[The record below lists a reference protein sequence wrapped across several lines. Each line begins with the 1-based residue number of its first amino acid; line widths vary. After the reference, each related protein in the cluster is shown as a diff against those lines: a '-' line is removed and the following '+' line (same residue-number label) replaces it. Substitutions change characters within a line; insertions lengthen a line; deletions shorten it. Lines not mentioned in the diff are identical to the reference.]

1 MPKPVLTQHVRDRMA
16 QRGISEEEIW
26 TALARRRGNPMSTST
41 GCIWV
46 FGYLPGNRILK
57 VLLTA
62 DETTI
67 VTAARPEE

>member
-1 MPKPVLTQHVRDRMA
+1 MPKPRLTQHVRDRMR

-26 TALARRRGNPMSTST
+26 AALARRRGNPQATASGS
-41 GCIWV
+41 IWV
-46 FGYLPGNRILK
+46 YGYVPGGRILK

-67 VTAARPEE
+67 ITAAWPGE